1 MTALTIFILLLLGL
15 VAGYLSGLVGIGG
28 GIIIVP
34 VLVYLL
40 SYTQHKAQGTT
51 LFLFMLPI
59 GFLAVYN
66 YYQKEAVDYKAA
78 LVIAITFILGSY
90 LGSKTALSIDTG
102 LVKKI
107 FGAII
112 FMISIKMMF
121 GK

>member
-1 MTALTIFILLLLGL
+1 MTAILILLILGL

-51 LFLFMLPI
+51 LLLFMLPV

-66 YYQKEAVDYKAA
+66 YYQKGQVDYKAA
-78 LVIAITFILGSY
+78 LIIASTFIIGSY
-90 LGSKTALSIDTG
+90 FGSKTALAIDTA

-107 FGAII
+107 FGAVI
-112 FMISIKMMF
+112 FVISIKMMF

>member
-1 MTALTIFILLLLGL
+1 MMSILILLLLGL

-34 VLVYLL
+34 ILVYFF
-40 SYTQHKAQGTT
+40 SFSQHKAQGTT
-51 LFLFMLPI
+51 LFLFMIPV

-66 YYQKEAVDYKAA
+66 YYQKDQVDYKTA
-78 LVIAITFILGSY
+78 LIMAITFIVGSY
-90 LGSKTALSIDTG
+90 FGSKTALAIDTA

-107 FGAII
+107 FGAVI
-112 FMISIKMMF
+112 FVISIKMML